1 MKRYILTCFCLLIGL
16 SGIAQETGAL
26 TVEVVDEEE
35 MPLGFATVLL
45 FQGDIVV
52 FGAHTD
58 PEGKAHLRSLPAGK
72 YELGIRFAGDK
83 SEQEM
88 IQIVPGNTLI
98 TKVEVKITKPSFC
111 EWPVY
116 ENLFPND
123 WSGQNWSA
131 NEIRRSPYR

>member
-1 MKRYILTCFCLLIGL
+1 MKHNILTCLCLLIGL

-26 TVEVVDEEE
+26 TVEVVNEEE

-45 FQGDIVV
+45 FQGDIVI

-58 PEGKAHLRSLPAGK
+58 PEGKAHLRSLPAGQ

-98 TKVEVKITKPSFC
+98 TKVEVKITKTICS
-111 EWPVY
+111 EWREY
-116 ENLFPND
+116 ENLYPND
-123 WSGQNWSA
+123 WSGQTWNSDD
-131 NEIRRSPYR
+131 IRRSPFR